1 MKFFPTLVLSSA
13 FLGVVNAAD
22 PVPLFPNSGF
32 EAANLTNWTASGAAF
47 TPRQPTKGDNTAARG
62 NVTCAKEGEYWI
74 GSYEN
79 YDGVNGSPGDTRGDT
94 PVGTLTSQ
102 DFTITKRYINFL
114 IGGGNHPG
122 VTGVKLVCEGQ
133 DYVMGSGFDSESM
146 FPASF
151 DAQALIGKTAHLVIF
166 DQATGG
172 WGHINADAFTAADE
186 SAVGADGGFA
196 LSPGIP
202 TADAPG
208 VGYDQPNRPQF
219 HFSSRRNWL
228 NDPNGMVYD
237 GQNYHLFFQHN
248 PLGTGWGNMTWGH
261 AISSDMI
268 HWRQLNHALMPYMVD
283 HRAGTIFSGTAVRDD
298 NNTLGVQVSSK
309 KTLAAFFTFASDPFY
324 QAMAY
329 STDSGVS
336 WQYHNYG
343 RAVVPNQE
351 LDGGERDPKV
361 FWHEPTQKWV
371 MVLWVKSNPHALVRF
386 FTSPN
391 LKDWTF
397 ASDLQR
403 DWAFECM
410 DMFEAAVD
418 GNPAQKKWV
427 IYDASFDYEI
437 GTFDGTAFH
446 TEAGP
451 FHASRGNFYAAQ
463 TFNQAPGGRTVQIG
477 WMSGGPDSSA
487 AYGLPYNQQMS
498 FPCDLTLRTTPDGVR
513 LCALPVPEISSL
525 VTATQQVSNQ
535 TLTPTSNLLSGMG
548 ALDLVDLTLDFDPGT
563 ATQVILDLP
572 RTSVKYDKASGVF
585 SFTGTDGNPVTAM
598 DGSFL
603 PRNGHVKL
611 RLLLDRLSLETYA
624 FDGEAFGA
632 NYISPANGTSTPSLR
647 SVGGDAFV
655 YSLTVKSLGTA
666 WTPEAP
672 LSMSLQNAG
681 FEEGIPS
688 GSSFRN
694 VIPGWFSFGDWA
706 DAAGALDD
714 SGNGL
719 TQAAGYPDFTGLG
732 AASLRARNGATENRA
747 GIFQSLGR
755 VALADVGKTYTL
767 GANLG
772 ARITDGAG
780 NYSYTGDLSVSFRK
794 GVSGGVPGDKGILL
808 GTAGTRTITA
818 DDAALPSLAS
828 VAPERRTAT
837 FSPVLADVGS
847 EVFAVIDVAS
857 TAASATATDGLKEYL
872 VDEVTLNL
880 EQPPVPAGP
889 LAYEGFD
896 YAAGSGNLPG
906 MNGGSGWAG
915 AWQQVDN
922 GPADV
927 LAGSLVA
934 GANAPSGYGGR
945 SLGNSS
951 FLPNG
956 RRVGRLLDTSLTGP
970 FAARGYLDPNGRI
983 GKDGSTLYLSFMQQP
998 NGTNLFYEFEFHRDN
1013 LGDAGRIGGIGNDQS
1028 GTNVNLRA
1036 PGNVHTPIG
1045 QGTTGVNFYVVR
1057 IDFKPGNDDVYVYRN
1072 PTSNS
1077 EPASATLTKL
1087 AAADMSFNGI
1097 SFGAFV
1103 NNRTVKHDEVR
1114 FGRSWAEV
1122 IGLGPYT
1129 AWSLSKGLDGSPGKE
1144 SDFNADPDH
1153 DGVANGLE
1161 WILGGNPLA
1170 NDAALLASAT
1180 NGATK
1185 ELTLTFTRNEESLG
1199 GATFTV
1205 QYCSD
1210 PGGTWTS
1217 VPVTQAGGSY
1227 ANGVT
1232 VTVNQAATPDQVTV
1246 KIPASA
1252 ATEGRLFARLLATAP

>member
-1 MKFFPTLVLSSA
+1 MKLFPSLVLALS
-13 FLGVVNAAD
+13 LGVAHAAD
-22 PVPLFPNSGF
+22 PEPLFPNSGF
-32 EAANLTNWTASGAAF
+32 ESGNLTNWTASGTAF

-62 NVTCAKEGEYWI
+62 NVTCAKEGNYWI
-74 GSYEN
+74 GTYEN
-79 YDGVNGSPGDTRGDT
+79 YDGVNGSPGDTRGDG
-94 PVGTLTSQ
+94 PIGALTSQ
-102 DFTITKRYINFL
+102 DFTITKRYINFR

-122 VTGVKLVCEGQ
+122 QTGVKLVCEGQ
-133 DYVMGSGFDSESM
+133 EYVMGTGFDSESM

-151 DAQALIGKTAHLVIF
+151 DAQALIGKTARLVIF
-166 DQATGG
+166 DQATGS
-172 WGHINADAFTAADE
+172 WGHINADGFAASDE
-186 SAVGADGGFA
+186 SAGIDGGFT
-196 LSPGIP
+196 LTPGIP

-208 VGYDQPNRPQF
+208 VGYEQPNRPQF

-268 HWRQLNHALMPYMVD
+268 HWRQINHALMPYLVD
-283 HRAGTIFSGTAVRDD
+283 GRAGTIYSGSAVRDD
-298 NNTLGVQVSSK
+298 NNTLGVQVSSR
-309 KTLAAFFTFASDPFY
+309 KTLAAFFTFASNPFY

-329 STDSGVS
+329 STDEGVS

-343 RAVVPNQE
+343 RAVVPNQG
-351 LDGGERDPKV
+351 LDTGERDPKV
-361 FWHEPTQKWV
+361 FWHEPTQRWV
-371 MVLWVKSNPHALVRF
+371 MALWVKSNPGALVRF

-397 ASDLQR
+397 ASDLER

-410 DMFEAAVD
+410 DMFEVPVD
-418 GNPAQKKWV
+418 GDPGQKKWV
-427 IYDASFDYEI
+427 VCDASFDYEI
-437 GTFDGTAFH
+437 GTFDGTSFH

-498 FPCDLTLRTTPDGVR
+498 FPCDLTLRTTPAGVR
-513 LCALPVPEISSL
+513 LCAQPVPEISSL
-525 VTATQQVSNQ
+525 VTTTQQLSNQ
-535 TLTPTSNLLSGMG
+535 ALTPTSNLLAGMG
-548 ALDLVDLTLDFDPGT
+548 SLDLVDLSLDFDPGT
-563 ATQVILDLP
+563 ASQVLIDLP
-572 RTSVKYDKASGVF
+572 RTSVKYDNASGVF

-598 DGSFL
+598 DGTFP
-603 PRNGHVKL
+603 PRSGHVKL

-632 NYISPANGTSTPSLR
+632 HYLNPANGTATPSLR
-647 SVGGDAFV
+647 AVGGDAFV
-655 YSLTVKSLGTA
+655 HSLTVKSLGTA
-666 WTPEAP
+666 WTPETS
-672 LSMSLQNAG
+672 LSTTLVNSG
-681 FEEGIPS
+681 FEDGIPS
-688 GSSFRN
+688 GSGFRIP
-694 VIPGWFSFGDWA
+694 VPGWTSFGDWA

-714 SGNGL
+714 SGNAL

-732 AASLRARNGATENRA
+732 AVSLRARNGTTEKRA

-755 VALADVGKTYTL
+755 VALADVGKTFTL

-780 NYSYTGDLSVSFRK
+780 NYSHTGDLSVSFRK

-808 GTAGTRTITA
+808 GTAGTRTLTA

-828 VAPERRTAT
+828 VTPERRTAT

-847 EVFAVIDVAS
+847 EVFAVIDVVNTAS
-857 TAASATATDGLKEYL
+857 SATTTDGVKEYIA
-872 VDEVTLNL
+872 DEVTLSSEVPAL
-880 EQPPVPAGP
+880 PAGP

-906 MNGGSGWAG
+906 MNGGSGWAA

-922 GPADV
+922 GPADI

-934 GANAPSGYGGR
+934 GANAPTDFGTR
-945 SLGNSS
+945 SVGNSC
-951 FLPNG
+951 FLANG

-970 FAARGYLDPNGRI
+970 FGARGYLDPNGRI

-998 NGTNLFYEFEFHRDN
+998 NGTNLFYEFEFHRDS
-1013 LGDAGRIGGIGNDQS
+1013 LGDAGRIAGIGNDQS
-1028 GTNVNLRA
+1028 GNNVNLRA
-1036 PGNVHTPIG
+1036 PNGTHTVIG
-1045 QGTTGVNFYVVR
+1045 PGSTAVNFYVVR
-1057 IDFKPGNDDVYVYRN
+1057 IDYKPGNDDVYVYRN
-1072 PTSNS
+1072 PTSNT

-1103 NNRTVKHDEVR
+1103 NSRTVKHDELR

-1129 AWSLSKGLDGSPGKE
+1129 AWSNSKGLDGSAGKNPA
-1144 SDFNADPDH
+1144 FNADPDH

-1180 NGATK
+1180 NTSTRD
-1185 ELTLTFTRNEESLG
+1185 LTLTFTRNEESLG
-1199 GATFTV
+1199 NATFTV
-1205 QYCSD
+1205 QYSSD

-1227 ANGVT
+1227 TNGVT

-1246 KIPASA
+1246 KIPASV
-1252 ATEGRLFARLLATAP
+1252 ATEGRIFARLLATSP